1 MRIDNAQF
9 TGSATG
15 TQATATLSGSFS
27 GSHEGSGLRLTQ
39 VTASKLLFSASFGL
53 GIENTFNFDAQS
65 NQQISID
72 TSSAH
77 FIIGARSASNANTAS
92 LLTTASLSGLTQ
104 SFTKGDGSTFE
115 IYLPDTSSATQTD
128 TGSFIVSASLSSLTA
143 SGLFTMSFTNK
154 KNETINVNLSAS
166 EYSLT
171 ASRVLGTLT
180 EGQGVDTFTYNGA
193 TTTTVG
199 IGTFSASIDTKV
211 NTNSSSIATTVN
223 NVSSS
228 LSASIADII
237 DGTTTIASSSY
248 AVTSS
253 HAITASYFKGN
264 ADNVSINNSS
274 ITGSTISGSTIDGST
289 ITNTTASSI
298 QATGSFQGNL
308 DGTASFASKVE
319 NALSNGTL
327 VDAFTYDGS
336 ATATVDIT
344 TYSGSAS
351 TERVAI
357 AARVSGSSVAPIA
370 ALSAST
376 STARSAIATAYIA
389 ADTALSSSA
398 NLARRNYYQSSSITP
413 AREEDSF
420 RLVKGDGTVDTLVFS
435 TASFVKSVNTL
446 TPDAA
451 GNVAVAIASVS
462 TGLSSSFPA
471 TPNEGDVY
479 IVSGETGALTGSNG
493 QAWIYESGTAQWYQI
508 SSLDQVESDIR
519 YVQVAGDTMTG
530 NLVLPAADPT
540 LANQATRKGY
550 VDLFYDSSSLLES
563 TSQLSL
569 HKGDGTIDVIALAG
583 ITTSGSVSSSYLS
596 QADGVRIESTTGR
609 TENYIELKTAA
620 NALELAARDN
630 IILNMDTNGGGVG
643 TIDFQLNGT
652 SVANIDQDG
661 TGSFA
666 WVDAT
671 ASVANSTRHSLTT
684 ASADAGII
692 GFLFDGNSPQ
702 TLKIDTGSAIFQNA
716 INAATASL
724 SASVAN
730 TYVSQQPGQSISGS
744 SITGS
749 VISGSTIEGGTIS
762 GSTINGGSV
771 TGDVTLN
778 GTLSG
783 GVAKL
788 SGSFTGSFS
797 GSVTSAKTYDASV
810 ETADFNF
817 VQGTLHVVSTAITGT
832 LPATPNVGDRVAF
845 MNLSTVEP
853 LIARN
858 GSNIMSSATD
868 LSIDSQYASFQ
879 LIYTAATEGWIL
891 VGANN

>member
-1 MRIDNAQF
+1 
-9 TGSATG
+9 
-15 TQATATLSGSFS
+15 
-27 GSHEGSGLRLTQ
+27 
-39 VTASKLLFSASFGL
+39 
-53 GIENTFNFDAQS
+53 
-65 NQQISID
+65 
-72 TSSAH
+72 
-77 FIIGARSASNANTAS
+77 
-92 LLTTASLSGLTQ
+92 
-104 SFTKGDGSTFE
+104 
-115 IYLPDTSSATQTD
+115 
-128 TGSFIVSASLSSLTA
+128 
-143 SGLFTMSFTNK
+143 
-154 KNETINVNLSAS
+154 
-166 EYSLT
+166 
-171 ASRVLGTLT
+171 
-180 EGQGVDTFTYNGA
+180 
-193 TTTTVG
+193 
-199 IGTFSASIDTKV
+199 
-211 NTNSSSIATTVN
+211 
-223 NVSSS
+223 
-228 LSASIADII
+228 
-237 DGTTTIASSSY
+237 
-248 AVTSS
+248 
-253 HAITASYFKGN
+253 
-264 ADNVSINNSS
+264 
-274 ITGSTISGSTIDGST
+274 
-289 ITNTTASSI
+289 
-298 QATGSFQGNL
+298 
-308 DGTASFASKVE
+308 
-319 NALSNGTL
+319 
-327 VDAFTYDGS
+327 
-336 ATATVDIT
+336 
-344 TYSGSAS
+344 
-351 TERVAI
+351 
-357 AARVSGSSVAPIA
+357 
-370 ALSAST
+370 
-376 STARSAIATAYIA
+376 
-389 ADTALSSSA
+389 
-398 NLARRNYYQSSSITP
+398 
-413 AREEDSF
+413 
-420 RLVKGDGTVDTLVFS
+420 
-435 TASFVKSVNTL
+435 
-446 TPDAA
+446 
-451 GNVAVAIASVS
+451 
-462 TGLSSSFPA
+462 
-471 TPNEGDVY
+471 
-479 IVSGETGALTGSNG
+479 
-493 QAWIYESGTAQWYQI
+493 
-508 SSLDQVESDIR
+508 
-519 YVQVAGDTMTG
+519 MTG

-858 GSNIMSSATD
+858 GSNIMASATD